1 MRKKQRILAT
11 RHSRFAAVAQRWIFI
26 ETSGKPPGLWTW
38 RTLSVH
44 GTIDHQSEE
53 FEAFGVAV
61 RDAIK
66 KGFDPREDH
75 WIVQTLH
82 STTHYERGNA
92 MVDIPH
98 TYPKIGG
105 KAAPSTATRS
115 TAGLGKTGPERPKH

>member
-92 MVDIPH
+92 IVDIPH
-98 TYPKIGG
+98 TYPKVGG
-105 KAAPSTATRS
+105 KAAPSTTRS
-115 TAGLGKTGPERPKH
+115 TADLGKIRPERPKH